1 MFYWLPAG
9 EELGDLSPLIADL
22 IMMAY
27 QFLLL
32 LLGPLLML
40 DGIIEVVMV
49 PLSALFAIPAPD
61 VELQLHE
68 PRDLGPLLDAPLLVD
83 LLEDVV
89 FLSGAESTISV
100 QAFL

>member
-1 MFYWLPAG
+1 MFYWLPAC
-9 EELGDLSPLIADL
+9 EKLGDLGPLIADL
-22 IMMAY
+22 IMMPY

-49 PLSALFAIPAPD
+49 PLPALFAIPALD
-61 VELQLHE
+61 VELELHE
-68 PRDLGPLLDAPLLVD
+68 PRDLRPLLDAPLLVD

-89 FLSGAESTISV
+89 FLSQAESTISV

>member
-9 EELGDLSPLIADL
+9 EELGDLCPLIADL

-40 DGIIEVVMV
+40 DGIV
-49 PLSALFAIPAPD
+49 
-61 VELQLHE
+61 
-68 PRDLGPLLDAPLLVD
+68 
-83 LLEDVV
+83 
-89 FLSGAESTISV
+89 
-100 QAFL
+100 